1 MKTELRKISTYTVC
15 KDECHFNEDI
25 IKTLPNIKKKKDK
38 KKRRQHFV
46 DLIRLSSLSGHKV
59 QKQEAQL

>member
-25 IKTLPNIKKKKDK
+25 IKTLPNIKKKKK
-38 KKRRQHFV
+38 KKRKEEQNFSKSKFT
-46 DLIRLSSLSGHKV
+46 D
-59 QKQEAQL
+59 AT